1 MTIRNLT
8 ERILSWRRYRQSIR
22 ELSRLS
28 DRELADLG
36 INRLEIASIAR
47 KSLAA

>member
-1 MTIRNLT
+1 MTIKSLT
-8 ERILSWRRYRQSIR
+8 ERILCWRRYRQSIR

-36 INRLEIASIAR
+36 INRLEISSIAR
-47 KSLAA
+47 RSLAA